1 MLKVVWPLGILAVGL
16 TTVGGYVAFKGEHKS
31 TQTVVDALAQMV
43 GGYAALN
50 GEHKAPARY
59 RTVAVSRG
67 TMIAAVTATGTIN
80 PVRTVM
86 VGTQVTGRIQSL
98 HADFNSM
105 VKAGDVVATIDPAV
119 YQARRDQAEAN
130 LATAQASVSNTL
142 SVVAQRKRELD
153 RIASLLEQQ
162 FVSQNDVDMA
172 RTLHQGAAA
181 QLEVTRAQV
190 LQAEA
195 QLRATDLDLN
205 STVIRAPANGI
216 VIARTVEVGQT
227 VTAGFQTPNLFLIAQ
242 DLTQMQIDTNV
253 SEADIGGIGMG
264 DEATFTVD
272 AYPAEVFHGTVK
284 QVRQAPSNIQNVITY
299 IVVIKVGNR
308 DLRLKMGMTAHV
320 TVIVAKKD
328 DVVRVPGAA
337 LRFTPPRSDHS
348 AAVAKTVHS
357 SGPAEEPAGPTAV
370 VWKLGPEGGPEA
382 ISIQAGMA
390 DEQYV
395 EALAGELKEGDK
407 VIIGV
412 DGPKEK
418 KADALPPGFSSGKSK
433 RK

>member
-16 TTVGGYVAFKGEHKS
+16 TTVGGYAAFNGEYKS
-31 TQTVVDALAQMV
+31 TQTIADALSQMV
-43 GGYAALN
+43 GGYTALN

-59 RTVAVSRG
+59 KTVAVNRG
-67 TMIAAVTATGTIN
+67 TMISAVTATGTIN
-80 PVRTVM
+80 PMRTVV
-86 VGTQVTGRIQSL
+86 VGTQITGRIQSL

-105 VKAGDVVATIDPAV
+105 VKAGDVVATIDPAL

-130 LATAQASVSNTL
+130 LVTAQASVSNTL

-153 RIASLLEQQ
+153 RVASLLEQQ

-172 RTLHQGAAA
+172 HTLYQGAAA

-190 LQAEA
+190 MQAEA
-195 QLRATDLDLN
+195 LLRAADLDLN
-205 STVIRAPANGI
+205 STVIRAPASGI
-216 VIARTVEVGQT
+216 VIARNVEVGQT
-227 VTAGFQTPNLFLIAQ
+227 VTAGSQLPNLFLIAQ

-264 DEATFTVD
+264 AEATFTVD
-272 AYPAEVFHGTVK
+272 AYPAEVFRGTVK

-299 IVVIKVGNR
+299 DVVIKAGNR

-320 TVIVAKKD
+320 TVIVSKKD

-337 LRFTPPRSDHS
+337 LRFTPPRSDHA
-348 AAVAKTVHS
+348 AAVAKTVRS
-357 SGPAEEPAGPTAV
+357 SGPVDERAGPTAV
-370 VWKLGPEGGPEA
+370 VWKLGPAGDPEA
-382 ISIQAGMA
+382 ISIRVGMS

-418 KADALPPGFSSGKSK
+418 KSDALPPGFSSGKSK
-433 RK
+433 GK

>member
-1 MLKVVWPLGILAVGL
+1 MLKVAWPLGILAVGL
-16 TTVGGYVAFKGEHKS
+16 TTVGGYVAFTGEHEVPTRYKMS
-31 TQTVVDALAQMV
+31 AAAVIASFLAF
-43 GGYAALN
+43 N
-50 GEHKAPARY
+50 DEHKVPARY
-59 RTVAVSRG
+59 KTVAVSRG
-67 TMIAAVTATGTIN
+67 TMITAVTATGTIN
-80 PVRTVM
+80 PVRAVM

-98 HADFNSM
+98 HADFNSV

-130 LATAQASVSNTL
+130 VVTAQASVSNTL
-142 SVVAQRKRELD
+142 AVVAQRKRELD
-153 RIASLLEQQ
+153 RIASLLKRR

-172 RTLHQGAAA
+172 RTLHQGASA

-195 QLRATDLDLN
+195 QLRAADLDLN
-205 STVIRAPANGI
+205 STVIRTPANGI

-242 DLTQMQIDTNV
+242 DLAQMQIDTNV

-272 AYPAEVFHGTVK
+272 AYPAEVFRGTVE
-284 QVRQAPSNIQNVITY
+284 QVRQAPLNIQNVVTY
-299 IVVIKVGNR
+299 TVVLKADNR
-308 DLRLKMGMTAHV
+308 DLRLKIGMTAHV
-320 TVIVAKKD
+320 TVIVSKKD

-337 LRFTPPRSDHS
+337 LRFTPPRSDH
-348 AAVAKTVHS
+348 AAAASQTVRA
-357 SGPAEEPAGPTAV
+357 SGPTDERAGPTAV
-370 VWKLGPEGGPEA
+370 VWKLGPAGDAEA
-382 ISIQAGMA
+382 ISIRVGMS

-418 KADALPPGFSSGKSK
+418 KSDALPPGFSAGKSK
-433 RK
+433 GK